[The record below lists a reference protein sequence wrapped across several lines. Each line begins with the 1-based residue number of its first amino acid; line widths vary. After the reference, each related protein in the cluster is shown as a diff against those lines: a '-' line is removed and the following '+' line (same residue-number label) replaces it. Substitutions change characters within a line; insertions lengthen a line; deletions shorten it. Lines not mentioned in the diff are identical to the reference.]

1 MHDLETAK
9 KILFEKNY
17 SLVVVKNG
25 EVIFTSREKGI
36 KPLLSAVL
44 EKEETIEEGSLADKV
59 IGKAAAMLCIR
70 AGFKSVFADIMSESA
85 VEVFKKSDIK
95 YEYNTKAQYI
105 LNRDKSDMCPV
116 EKIAQSQED
125 TAKLIEDIKKFL
137 QM

>member
-85 VEVFKKSDIK
+85 VELLEKSDIK
-95 YEYNTKAQYI
+95 YEYNTKVQYI
-105 LNRDKSDMCPV
+105 LNRNKSDMCPV
-116 EKIAQSQED
+116 EKIAQSHED
-125 TAKLIEDIKKFL
+125 TAKLIGDIKKFL